1 MQCFTST
8 DRLNWISLS
17 RILGIRKNGIVGG
30 GGGGG
35 VRMFALEKFVTE
47 LLNYS
52 QFNGFREGS
61 G

>member
-1 MQCFTST
+1 MFHFNRQAKLDIPITY
-8 DRLNWISLS
+8 S
-17 RILGIRKNGIVGG
+17 RDQEEWYSWGG